1 MSVVFRLNER
11 PINANKENTKT
22 KKTSNDAKSRFI
34 CRKRGAGMFL
44 KSAES
49 GNPSRLKSNFKSNW
63 VRGSPLGVWRPPD
76 EAARD
81 LRLHGDLR
89 RRLSP
94 VRSAAL
100 QAVSQSHDRLLTPQ
114 PSPSVLHSF
123 LRRRLVG
130 RLESQHAVLALP
142 VPRRLDGSFDIVR
155 NRSQSCCSRVSWLR
169 KGSLR
174 VPTSK
179 RVLMVGFTFAS
190 RSY

>member
-1 MSVVFRLNER
+1 
-11 PINANKENTKT
+11 
-22 KKTSNDAKSRFI
+22 
-34 CRKRGAGMFL
+34 MFL

-49 GNPSRLKSNFKSNW
+49 GNPSRLKSNW
-63 VRGSPLGVWRPPD
+63 VRGSALGVWRPPD

-100 QAVSQSHDRLLTPQ
+100 QAVSHSLTTASSPLTQ

-142 VPRRLDGSFDIVR
+142 GPRRLDGSFEIVR
-155 NRSQSCCSRVSWLR
+155 SRSQSCCSRVSWLHG

-190 RSY
+190 GRALTNICVTRGS

>member
-1 MSVVFRLNER
+1 
-11 PINANKENTKT
+11 
-22 KKTSNDAKSRFI
+22 
-34 CRKRGAGMFL
+34 MFL

-130 RLESQHAVLALP
+130 RLES
-142 VPRRLDGSFDIVR
+142 
-155 NRSQSCCSRVSWLR
+155 
-169 KGSLR
+169 
-174 VPTSK
+174 
-179 RVLMVGFTFAS
+179 
-190 RSY
+190 

>member
-1 MSVVFRLNER
+1 MQTG
-11 PINANKENTKT
+11 KTQKT

-49 GNPSRLKSNFKSNW
+49 GNPSRLKSNW

-130 RLESQHAVLALP
+130 RLESQHA
-142 VPRRLDGSFDIVR
+142 PRFSHCQYPAGSTAPL
-155 NRSQSCCSRVSWLR
+155 RSSGTGHRAAAHVSVGFEKVHSVFQHR
-169 KGSLR
+169 KGCLWWASLLPR
-174 VPTSK
+174 ALTNIC
-179 RVLMVGFTFAS
+179 A
-190 RSY
+190 